1 MLQGSLVVG
10 GISSGALAATRVPVA
25 LCLGAGLVLGLLAV
39 ASAIYLEPL
48 LARHLR
54 TPQPYLSLSVHGLPA
69 LLGGLL
75 GVALAAVSEE
85 KAGLLNYSISLYTLY
100 PGRAPPAG
108 WTCVTNKTVAEILLC
123 PSSGDQVTPPRP
135 APPYHCTVSRSAP
148 CSTPTCPPATGARC
162 SRRGCRRPPPPPR
175 CYWGWPGDLTPAHC
189 PVFSLCLLAAG

>member
-135 APPYHCTVSRSAP
+135 LPRPAPPHHCVQVRSLLHP
-148 CSTPTCPPATGARC
+148 DLPTSHWSALQQAGMQAAATTTAVLLGLAR
-162 SRRGCRRPPPPPR
+162 
-175 CYWGWPGDLTPAHC
+175 
-189 PVFSLCLLAAG
+189 

>member
-135 APPYHCTVSRSAP
+135 APAPLTTVSRSAP

-175 CYWGWPGDLTPAHC
+175 CCWGWPGDP
-189 PVFSLCLLAAG
+189 

>member
-85 KAGLLNYSISLYTLY
+85 KAGVLNLLLQQ
-100 PGRAPPAG
+100 
-108 WTCVTNKTVAEILLC
+108 VQKKT
-123 PSSGDQVTPPRP
+123 Q
-135 APPYHCTVSRSAP
+135 HC
-148 CSTPTCPPATGARC
+148 
-162 SRRGCRRPPPPPR
+162 
-175 CYWGWPGDLTPAHC
+175 
-189 PVFSLCLLAAG
+189 LCLLLVFSFE

>member
-123 PSSGDQVTPPRP
+123 PSSGDQVPYPAPTAPCPAPSPSPPYPGPLAAPPRP
-135 APPYHCTVSRSAP
+135 AHQPLERA
-148 CSTPTCPPATGARC
+148 
-162 SRRGCRRPPPPPR
+162 
-175 CYWGWPGDLTPAHC
+175 
-189 PVFSLCLLAAG
+189 AAGGDAGGRHHHRGAAGAGQVR

>member
-123 PSSGDQVTPPRP
+123 PSSGDQVP
-135 APPYHCTVSRSAP
+135 
-148 CSTPTCPPATGARC
+148 
-162 SRRGCRRPPPPPR
+162 RPPPLPPPPHLPIQVR
-175 CYWGWPGDLTPAHC
+175 SLLHPDLPTSHWSALQQAGMQAAATTTA
-189 PVFSLCLLAAG
+189 VLLGLAR

>member
-69 LLGGLL
+69 LMGGLL

-123 PSSGDQVTPPRP
+123 PSSGDQVHPPP
-135 APPYHCTVSRSAP
+135 LPPLTSVPRSAR

-175 CYWGWPGDLTPAHC
+175 CCWGWPGEVTLPVSSVLTLP
-189 PVFSLCLLAAG
+189 P

>member
-135 APPYHCTVSRSAP
+135 RPASPLCPGPLPAPPR
-148 CSTPTCPPATGARC
+148 PAHQPLERAAAGGDAGGRHHHRGAAGAGQVTR
-162 SRRGCRRPPPPPR
+162 
-175 CYWGWPGDLTPAHC
+175 DPAHC

>member
-123 PSSGDQVTPPRP
+123 PSSGDQVTPPCPRP
-135 APPYHCTVSRSAP
+135 RLTTVFRSAP

-175 CYWGWPGDLTPAHC
+175 CCWGWPGDP
-189 PVFSLCLLAAG
+189 

>member
-123 PSSGDQVTPPRP
+123 PSSGDQVHPPCPAPLPRP
-135 APPYHCTVSRSAP
+135 PHLRAQGRSLLHP
-148 CSTPTCPPATGARC
+148 DLPTSHWSALQQAGMQAAATTTAVLLGLAR
-162 SRRGCRRPPPPPR
+162 
-175 CYWGWPGDLTPAHC
+175 
-189 PVFSLCLLAAG
+189 